1 MVHLIC
7 RKHYKINKKEN
18 LKMKKTRSIFML
30 IVCCIMTAAAFTSC
44 LSEGEDTSLDVTTQK
59 QYQQQMAG
67 QYSGMLRM
75 YYAKTTATGVKAEK
89 YDSVRTY
96 WTVNSD
102 STLTLRNFPVSK
114 LDSAISVPANDL
126 SEKANMLRE
135 LKSQLKSAPSTN
147 LKAYYFIPNKNA
159 VTSSS
164 LYFYVNPVTVETT
177 FNYNN
182 AEKKVYFVFY
192 MNTYTGSWTSSD
204 RLFQFQLGTYAIC
217 FDTLDLNNTTAIT
230 SYYLRDLYM
239 TCTAK

>member
-1 MVHLIC
+1 
-7 RKHYKINKKEN
+7 
-18 LKMKKTRSIFML
+18 
-30 IVCCIMTAAAFTSC
+30 
-44 LSEGEDTSLDVTTQK
+44 
-59 QYQQQMAG
+59 
-67 QYSGMLRM
+67 MLRM

-217 FDTLDLNNTTAIT
+217 FDTLDLNTSTAIT